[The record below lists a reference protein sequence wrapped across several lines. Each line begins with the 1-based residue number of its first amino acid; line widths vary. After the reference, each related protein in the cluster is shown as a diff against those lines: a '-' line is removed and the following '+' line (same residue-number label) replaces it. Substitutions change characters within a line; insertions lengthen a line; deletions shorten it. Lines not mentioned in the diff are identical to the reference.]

1 MLMSISGLSVAYG
14 PIKALDGV
22 SLEVAKGE
30 IVSIIGANGAGKSTM
45 LRTVAGIL
53 KPLTGT
59 ILFREREITRQ
70 RPDRIV
76 RQGICMVPEGRRI
89 FPNLSV
95 KENLELGGHTLR
107 SRELKATLFDMV
119 LRTFPRIRERLTQH
133 AGTLSGG
140 EQQMLALG
148 RALMGNPDLLLLD
161 EPSMGLSPLITQE
174 TFALIRRINE
184 EKGISIVLVEQNAH
198 MALDY
203 SHRAYVLE
211 TGRIVLEGPSR
222 SVKCNPAVVDAYL
235 GFEEE

>member
-1 MLMSISGLSVAYG
+1 MSISDLSVAYG

-45 LRTVAGIL
+45 LKAVAGLL
-53 KPLTGT
+53 KPSKGT

-95 KENLELGGHTLR
+95 RENLELGGHTLR
-107 SRELKATLFDMV
+107 SRDLKGTLFTMV
-119 LRTFPRIRERLTQH
+119 LDTFPRIRERLAQH

-174 TFALIRRINE
+174 TFTLIKRINE
-184 EKGISIVLVEQNAH
+184 EKGISIILVEQNAH

-211 TGRIVLEGPSR
+211 TGRIVLEGPSA

>member
-1 MLMSISGLSVAYG
+1 MSISDLSVAYG
-14 PIKALDGV
+14 PVKALEGV

-30 IVSIIGANGAGKSTM
+30 IVSIVGANGAGKSTM
-45 LRTVAGIL
+45 LRTVAGLL
-53 KPLTGT
+53 KPSRGT

-107 SRELKATLFDMV
+107 SRDLKVTLFGMV
-119 LRTFPRIRERLTQH
+119 LDTFPRIRERLSQH

-174 TFALIRRINE
+174 TFTLIRRINE
-184 EKGISIVLVEQNAH
+184 EKGISIILVEQNAH

-211 TGRIVLEGPSR
+211 TGRIVLEGPSA

>member
-30 IVSIIGANGAGKSTM
+30 IVSIIGANGAGRSTM
-45 LRTVAGIL
+45 LRTVAGLL
-53 KPLTGT
+53 KPLRGT
-59 ILFREREITRQ
+59 ILFREKEITRQ

>member
-22 SLEVAKGE
+22 SLEVAEGE

-45 LRTVAGIL
+45 LRTVAGLL
-53 KPLTGT
+53 KPLRGT
-59 ILFREREITRQ
+59 ILFREKEITRQ

-174 TFALIRRINE
+174 TFTLIRRINE

-211 TGRIVLEGPSR
+211 TGRVVLEGPSR

>member
-45 LRTVAGIL
+45 LRTVAGLL
-53 KPLTGT
+53 KPLRGT
-59 ILFREREITRQ
+59 ILFREKEITRQ

-119 LRTFPRIRERLTQH
+119 LHTFPRIRERLSQH

>member
-22 SLEVAKGE
+22 SLEVANGE

-45 LRTVAGIL
+45 LRTVAGLL
-53 KPLTGT
+53 KPLRGT

>member
-1 MLMSISGLSVAYG
+1 MSISDLSVVYG
-14 PIKALDGV
+14 PVKALEGV

-30 IVSIIGANGAGKSTM
+30 IVSIVGANGAGKSTM
-45 LRTVAGIL
+45 LRTVAGLL
-53 KPLTGT
+53 KPSKGT

-107 SRELKATLFDMV
+107 SRDLKATLFGMV
-119 LRTFPRIRERLTQH
+119 LDTFPRIRERLSQH

-140 EQQMLALG
+140 EQQMLAIG

-174 TFALIRRINE
+174 TFTLIRRINE
-184 EKGISIVLVEQNAH
+184 EKGISIILVEQNAH

-211 TGRIVLEGPSR
+211 TGRIVLEGPSA

>member
-1 MLMSISGLSVAYG
+1 MSISGLSVAYG

-22 SLEVAKGE
+22 SLEVANGE

-45 LRTVAGIL
+45 LRTVAGLL
-53 KPLTGT
+53 KPLRGT

>member
-1 MLMSISGLSVAYG
+1 MSISGLSVAYG

-45 LRTVAGIL
+45 LRTVAGLL
-53 KPLTGT
+53 KPLRGT
-59 ILFREREITRQ
+59 ILFREKEITRQ

>member
-1 MLMSISGLSVAYG
+1 MSISDLSVVYG
-14 PIKALDGV
+14 PVKALEGV

-30 IVSIIGANGAGKSTM
+30 IVSIVGANGAGKSTM
-45 LRTVAGIL
+45 LRTVAGLL
-53 KPLTGT
+53 KPSRGT

-107 SRELKATLFDMV
+107 SRDLKATLFGMV
-119 LRTFPRIRERLTQH
+119 LDTFPRIRERLSQH

-140 EQQMLALG
+140 EQQMLAIG

-174 TFALIRRINE
+174 TFTLIRRINE
-184 EKGISIVLVEQNAH
+184 EKGISIILVEQNAH

-211 TGRIVLEGPSR
+211 TGRIVLEGPSA